1 MKSLIILSLWS
12 LIEASELLGLSGKG
26 KFTDEEAATLCF
38 NCVLNLGEKTDT
50 QNFFCPSNNKCF
62 NSIEDLDESKNLCD
76 RDINNLKGAPIS
88 DAALCSRLIQTK
100 EE

>member
-12 LIEASELLGLSGKG
+12 LTEASELISLSHKG
-26 KFTDEEAATLCF
+26 KTTDEEAARHCF
-38 NCVLNLGEKTDT
+38 NCVLNLGVKTDT

-76 RDINNLKGAPIS
+76 RDSDELKGAPIS
-88 DAALCSRLIQTK
+88 DAA
-100 EE
+100 